1 MATTQV
7 STTSGRIIE
16 DPPFARFIFNDTR
29 FAWFWAIIRVLLG
42 ISWFQSGW
50 GKLQNPAWMDGGAAL
65 RGFWE
70 NAVRI
75 PETGRPPIAFDWYR
89 DFIQGL
95 LNAEAYTWFAPFVAI
110 SETLVGV
117 ALVLGAFVGIAAFGG
132 ALMNWNFVMAGT
144 ASSNA
149 LLGLAALFLILAW
162 KTAGWWGL
170 DRFLLPRIGVPWMW
184 VSGGKEAHEPRAMA
198 AEIE

>member
-1 MATTQV
+1 MTTQV
-7 STTSGRIIE
+7 TTVSGRIIE

-50 GKLQNPAWMDGGAAL
+50 GKVTNPAWMDEGAAL

-95 LNAEAYTWFAPFVAI
+95 LDANAYTWFAPFVAI
-110 SETLVGV
+110 SEVLVGA

-170 DRFLLPRIGVPWMW
+170 DRFLLPRVGVPWMW
-184 VSGGKEAHEPRAMA
+184 IDSAKPPHEPRAMA
-198 AEIE
+198 AEVE

>member
-1 MATTQV
+1 
-7 STTSGRIIE
+7 
-16 DPPFARFIFNDTR
+16 
-29 FAWFWAIIRVLLG
+29 
-42 ISWFQSGW
+42 
-50 GKLQNPAWMDGGAAL
+50 MDGRRRSAA
-65 RGFWE
+65 RFWE

-95 LNAEAYTWFAPFVAI
+95 LDANAYTWFAPFVAI
-110 SETLVGV
+110 SEVLVGA
-117 ALVLGAFVGIAAFGG
+117 ALIVGAFVGIAAFGG

-184 VSGGKEAHEPRAMA
+184 IDSTNPPHEPRAMA
-198 AEIE
+198 AEVE

>member
-1 MATTQV
+1 MATTRV
-7 STTSGRIIE
+7 STPSGRIIE
-16 DPPFARFIFNDTR
+16 DPAFAKFIFNDTR

-95 LNAEAYTWFAPFVAI
+95 LNAEAYTWFAPFIAI

-149 LLGLAALFLILAW
+149 LLGVAALLLILAW

-184 VSGGKEAHEPRAMA
+184 LDSKNQPHEPRAMA
-198 AEIE
+198 AEVE

>member
-1 MATTQV
+1 MTQV
-7 STTSGRIIE
+7 THVSGRIIE
-16 DPPFARFIFNDTR
+16 DPPFAKFIFNDTR
-29 FAWFWAIIRVLLG
+29 FAWFWAIVRVLLG
-42 ISWFQSGW
+42 VSWLQSGW
-50 GKLQNPAWMDGGAAL
+50 NKVTNPAWMESGVAL

-75 PETGRPPIAFDWYR
+75 PEAGRPPIAFDWYR

-95 LNAEAYTWFAPFVAI
+95 LDAGSYTWFAPFVVI
-110 SETLVGV
+110 SEIAVGI
-117 ALVLGAFVGIAAFGG
+117 ALIAGAFVGIAAFGG
-132 ALMNWNFVMAGT
+132 AFMNWNFVMAGT

-184 VSGGKEAHEPRAMA
+184 LDSGQKPQQPRAMA
-198 AEIE
+198 SEVE

>member
-7 STTSGRIIE
+7 TTTSGRIIE
-16 DPPFARFIFNDTR
+16 DPAFAKFIFNDTR
-29 FAWFWAIIRVLLG
+29 FAWFWAIVRVLLG

-50 GKLQNPAWMDGGAAL
+50 GKLQNPAWMEGGAAL

-184 VSGGKEAHEPRAMA
+184 IGGDKEPREPRAMA
-198 AEIE
+198 AEVE